1 MLATLRVTNTSGAT
15 ATATQLITVNP
26 SGGATTY
33 RGQRF
38 ADGPVGYWRL
48 GDTSATNATDS
59 SGNGRVGTY
68 ETPYT
73 LGATSLLTGDAD
85 PAVAFTGGRV
95 TLPTS
100 LNPWAGDFTVEAWV
114 KPSDATRYAAL
125 FSRETYNTNGFRLG
139 QQGNRWAF
147 WSTES
152 GGTMEI
158 KGAVGSLA
166 VGQTYHVVGVRSG
179 TTFRLYVNGVEV
191 ASGSGT
197 YVAPTGGGWISAV
210 GGGALTGTVDEVAV
224 YPTAL
229 SAARIAA
236 HYQAGTAA
244 APPPPGAP
252 VPTIGSP
259 TSSVTWA
266 VGDTIS
272 FSGSATDGQG
282 NPLPASALS
291 WDVVINH
298 CPSNCHTH
306 TLQSFSGVAS
316 GSFVAPDHEYPSTLE
331 IRLTATSQG
340 QSATTNVVLQ
350 PKTVSL
356 TFQSAPAGLQL
367 VVGATAGTAPFS
379 RTVIQGSSNSVS
391 APSPQTVGGTTYT
404 FGSWSDGGAAS
415 HTITAGTSNATY
427 TATYT
432 GPPTVN
438 LTFQS
443 VPSGLQL
450 QVNGTAGTTPFSR
463 TVVQGSSNS
472 VTATSPQ
479 TLGGTTYSFGSWSD
493 GGAATHNVS
502 AGTSDGTTRRRTR
515 PRPRLTFR

>member
-1 MLATLRVTNTSGAT
+1 M
-15 ATATQLITVNP
+15 
-26 SGGATTY
+26 
-33 RGQRF
+33 
-38 ADGPVGYWRL
+38 
-48 GDTSATNATDS
+48 
-59 SGNGRVGTY
+59 
-68 ETPYT
+68 
-73 LGATSLLTGDAD
+73 
-85 PAVAFTGGRV
+85 
-95 TLPTS
+95 
-100 LNPWAGDFTVEAWV
+100 
-114 KPSDATRYAAL
+114 
-125 FSRETYNTNGFRLG
+125 
-139 QQGNRWAF
+139 
-147 WSTES
+147 
-152 GGTMEI
+152 
-158 KGAVGSLA
+158 
-166 VGQTYHVVGVRSG
+166 
-179 TTFRLYVNGVEV
+179 
-191 ASGSGT
+191 
-197 YVAPTGGGWISAV
+197 APTGGGWISAV

-266 VGDTIS
+266 VGDTIA

-356 TFQSAPAGLQL
+356 TFQSVPAGLQL

-379 RTVIQGSSNSVS
+379 RTVIQGSS
-391 APSPQTVGGTTYT
+391 
-404 FGSWSDGGAAS
+404 
-415 HTITAGTSNATY
+415 
-427 TATYT
+427 
-432 GPPTVN
+432 
-438 LTFQS
+438 
-443 VPSGLQL
+443 
-450 QVNGTAGTTPFSR
+450 
-463 TVVQGSSNS
+463 
-472 VTATSPQ
+472 
-479 TLGGTTYSFGSWSD
+479 
-493 GGAATHNVS
+493 
-502 AGTSDGTTRRRTR
+502 TR
-515 PRPRLTFR
+515 